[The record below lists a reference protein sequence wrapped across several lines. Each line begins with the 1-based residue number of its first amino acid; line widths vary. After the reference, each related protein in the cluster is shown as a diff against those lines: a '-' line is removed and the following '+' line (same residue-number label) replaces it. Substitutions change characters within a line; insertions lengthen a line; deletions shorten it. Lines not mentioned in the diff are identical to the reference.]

1 MSSERVG
8 LGENR
13 ESSFVGRAVVIGLVT
28 VAVLAVGVI
37 LFKGDGGYRVTA
49 VFQDAGQLVKGNQ
62 VRVAGGSIGS
72 VDDIDV
78 TDDGQA
84 EVTFEIDDDDYR
96 PLREGTDL
104 VVKQT
109 SLPGI
114 AGRYIDVQ
122 LGPADGAEI
131 EDGGRIGTDHT
142 RTVLELDEVF
152 SIFDKPTRRSFQD
165 FVEGNAV
172 SLRGRGAQ
180 LRRGIHY
187 LSPALSTGSRLFE
200 ELTRDDHLLE
210 QFLVD
215 SSTLVTALAERS
227 QDLGGAVSG
236 LGRTFG
242 ALGRQQN
249 ALAESVGLLPPVMR
263 RANTTFVNLRAA
275 LDDVDPLVDAAK
287 PVARRLD
294 PFLSQARL
302 FARDAEPTVRDLS
315 ETIRT
320 TGSAN
325 DLIELLDS
333 FPPLARTALD
343 TRRINGAER
352 RGAFPETSAALRAA
366 APTIALGRPYTP
378 DFVGWL
384 DDFSTTG
391 VYDALGGFSRA
402 WTSFSELLYGP
413 GPKLRQF
420 RRCPGA
426 NEPPAADGSN
436 VFAGSEAADLDC
448 DPSQRSVGP

>member
-1 MSSERVG
+1 VSSGGVGPSQERPPLGRRLVAVG
-8 LGENR
+8 L
-13 ESSFVGRAVVIGLVT
+13 VL
-28 VAVLAVGVI
+28 VAVLAVALI

-62 VRVAGGSIGS
+62 VRVAGSSIGT
-72 VDDIDV
+72 VKDIDV

-84 EVTFEIDDDDYR
+84 KVTFSIDDDDYR
-96 PLREGTDL
+96 PLRQGTDL
-104 VVKQT
+104 IVKQT

-131 EDGGRIGTDHT
+131 EDGGTVGTDHT

-152 SIFDKPTRRSFQD
+152 SIFDKPTRRAFQD
-165 FVEGNAV
+165 FVAGNAV
-172 SLRGRGAQ
+172 SLKGRGAE

-187 LSPALSTGSRLFE
+187 LNPALSTGSRLFD
-200 ELTRDDHLLE
+200 ELTRDDQLLE

-215 SSTLVTALAERS
+215 SSTLVTALADRS
-227 QDLGGAVSG
+227 SDLSGAVSG

-242 ALGRQQN
+242 ALGRQHR
-249 ALAESVGLLPPVMR
+249 ALVDSVELLPPVMR
-263 RANTTFVNLRAA
+263 RANATFVNLRAA

-287 PVARRLD
+287 PVARRLG
-294 PFLSQARL
+294 PFLSEARL

-325 DLIELLDS
+325 DLIELLDT

-343 TRRINGAER
+343 TQRVNGAER

-366 APTIALGRPYTP
+366 APTIALSRPYTP

-420 RRCPGA
+420 RRCPGSG
-426 NEPPAADGSN
+426 EPPAPDGSN
-436 VFAGSEAADLDC
+436 VLTASEAAHLDC
-448 DPSQRSVGP
+448 DPAQRSVGP